1 MRLVPHAAR
10 GVLTRSIVPSS
21 RYSARFAR
29 RLAQAIHGLVQPS
42 STIAFMCCPTA
53 YVGFQHEYAHE
64 GARLLEFDP
73 RFELLGR
80 EQYVRYDLNEPEKL
94 PSSIRGKVDVAVV
107 DPPFLNEVRIA
118 FPVE

>member
-1 MRLVPHAAR
+1 MRCANAPDH
-10 GVLTRSIVPSS
+10 PSS

-29 RLAQAIHGLVQPS
+29 RLARAIHGLVQPS

-94 PSSIRGKVDVAVV
+94 PSSIRGKVDAAVV
-107 DPPFLNEVRIA
+107 DPPFLNEVRITSG
-118 FPVE
+118 